1 MPSSIF
7 AVSRTISVGSAAM
20 PSLLGSPALE
30 FKSLDGREALGEL
43 FEYTVRL
50 QTPDSPALTEYVTA
64 NVPVKQLIGKEFG
77 ICIELD
83 GKGFAVRMGAGTREI
98 NGLVTSARFVQH
110 ENRRGIY
117 EITLRPWLVL
127 ATRTSDYKIFQ
138 NKTPLEII
146 EEVLADYNFLTEKRV
161 THRYPQRVFQV
172 QYGETDFEFITR
184 LMQEF

>member
-1 MPSSIF
+1 
-7 AVSRTISVGSAAM
+7 M